1 MTALTTVVVLVLVF
15 DNPDIELGGE
25 LQMEDPDL
33 PPVVQETG

>member
-1 MTALTTVVVLVLVF
+1 MKAITMLVLIF